1 MNTADRIKA
10 PQINPIKKLEVIQPI
25 LYILGNKIPV
35 YSINAGTQ
43 DVIKIDLIFAAG
55 SFFQPRKLVAQF
67 VNKMLIEGTT
77 TLSADAIADMFD
89 YYGAYVH
96 TEVEKDKAYVTLYCL
111 NKHLSHV
118 LPVFEDIIKN
128 AVFPENEFSI
138 YLQNQK
144 QQHIINT
151 QKVNYIARIKFPA
164 LLFGEQHPYGAA
176 AETDDFASL
185 KRQHLLQFYESFY
198 KANNCKIIISGKT
211 SEEHI
216 RLLETHFGGSDWISK
231 ETIEERSFEITPS
244 SKNKNFILKE
254 DALQSALR
262 IGRLMVNK
270 KHSDYFGLQ
279 ILNTILGGY
288 FGSRL
293 MNNIRE
299 DKGYTYGIGSGLISF
314 LHAGFFYIASEVGTD
329 VCSKAI
335 EEIYKE
341 LKILRTDLISD
352 TELNLVR
359 NYMLGNLMRIADGP
373 FALSDRF
380 RGLLE
385 YDLNEDYY
393 ISFVDTINNI
403 SPAQLL
409 DLAGKYLQEDAMFE
423 LVVGKNN

>member
-1 MNTADRIKA
+1 
-10 PQINPIKKLEVIQPI
+10 
-25 LYILGNKIPV
+25 
-35 YSINAGTQ
+35 
-43 DVIKIDLIFAAG
+43 
-55 SFFQPRKLVAQF
+55 
-67 VNKMLIEGTT
+67 
-77 TLSADAIADMFD
+77 MFD
-89 YYGAYVH
+89 YHGAYVH

-111 NKHLSHV
+111 NKHLIQV

-128 AVFPENEFSI
+128 AIFPENEFLI

-164 LLFGEQHPYGAA
+164 LLFGEHHPYGAA

-185 KRQHLLQFYESFY
+185 KRQHLLQFYDSFY
-198 KANNCKIIISGKT
+198 KATNCKIIISGKT

-216 RLLETHFGGSDWISK
+216 RLLESFFGENDWISN
-231 ETIEERSFEITPS
+231 ETIEEKLFEITLS

-299 DKGYTYGIGSGLISF
+299 DKGYTYGIGSGIISF
-314 LHAGFFYIASEVGTD
+314 LHAGIFYIASEVGTD

-341 LKILRTDLISD
+341 LKILRTELISD
-352 TELNLVR
+352 AELNLVR

-385 YDLNEDYY
+385 YDLGEDYY

-403 SPAQLL
+403 SPAELQV
-409 DLAGKYLQEDAMFE
+409 LAGKYLQEDAMFE